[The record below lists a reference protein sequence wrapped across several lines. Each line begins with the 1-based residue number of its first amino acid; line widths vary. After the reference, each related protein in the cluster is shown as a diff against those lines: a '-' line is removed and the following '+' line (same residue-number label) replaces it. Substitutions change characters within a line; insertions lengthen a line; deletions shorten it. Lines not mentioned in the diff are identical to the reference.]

1 MRAPLLLQAE
11 ERAEVSNALHTRYG
25 HRLYAEGEFDEAMAH
40 FGMCTDANPMVLL
53 RLFPSLAPP
62 SLLEPLQDT
71 IAGWCPVTSS
81 RPSTLYMAV
90 TRTGTRLRGGQ
101 TAMRAACAVHPS

>member
-1 MRAPLLLQAE
+1 M
-11 ERAEVSNALHTRYG
+11 SNALHTRYG

-53 RLFPSLAPP
+53 RLFPSLVPP

-71 IAGWCPVTSS
+71 IAGWCPLTSS
-81 RPSTLYMAV
+81 LLSCRWLLLAQARV
-90 TRTGTRLRGGQ
+90 
-101 TAMRAACAVHPS
+101 